1 MTTAPDPAPPLTEEE
16 LAQYRDL
23 IDMHRQYGPALSIEG
38 EARLLA
44 ELDRLRAELAET
56 RRVADHN
63 QAGLVKALDESAAEN
78 AALAEAVKT
87 VATALDNLGG
97 RVYRDFNSDY
107 SEVADSVILREFNA
121 YAEGQL
127 AVLDDSA
134 VRAALGETGG
144 TDA

>member
-1 MTTAPDPAPPLTEEE
+1 M
-16 LAQYRDL
+16 
-23 IDMHRQYGPALSIEG
+23 
-38 EARLLA
+38 
-44 ELDRLRAELAET
+44 
-56 RRVADHN
+56 
-63 QAGLVKALDESAAEN
+63 KALDESAAEN